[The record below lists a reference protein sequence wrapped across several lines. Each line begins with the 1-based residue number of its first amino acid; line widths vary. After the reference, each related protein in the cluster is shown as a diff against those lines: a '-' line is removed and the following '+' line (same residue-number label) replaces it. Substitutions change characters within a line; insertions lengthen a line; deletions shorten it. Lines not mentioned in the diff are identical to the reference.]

1 MLISKAIKDYSYH
14 LSLFSKNARFFLTGT
29 FFMGMGFSGYYLLFN
44 LYLRELAFPE
54 SKIGMII
61 SLSTIG
67 TIAAAIP
74 ASIFLKNR
82 KVKWVLAITTPLAVV
97 CTMIQVTIPIY
108 LVIIVCGALA
118 GVAMTFFQVAAAPFL
133 MRYSTAQERPYLF
146 SLNYALALFAGTVG
160 SLVGGF
166 LPHIIQHAGV
176 DLIQA
181 YRITLLIFGGLVL
194 IAIIPYL
201 SLDEREPPTASRE
214 LKVTPETDWWL
225 VFKLFLPTFLVG
237 LGAGLSIPFINL
249 YFRDRFTL
257 PSGLIGTYFA
267 INQGLM
273 ITGLLLSPPLAQRF
287 GKIAVVIG
295 SQLLSI
301 PFLIFM
307 GVTGSLPLAVLS
319 FLVRATLMNMAQ
331 PLVTNFAMEAVH
343 EKEQALTNALLVMA
357 WSMGRG
363 ISANIGG
370 GMIEHYSYA
379 VPFFS
384 TAGLYLFSTVLYIS
398 FFWKSGPNIGPGRV

>member
-1 MLISKAIKDYSYH
+1 
-14 LSLFSKNARFFLTGT
+14 
-29 FFMGMGFSGYYLLFN
+29 MGMGFSGFYLLFN

-74 ASIFLKNR
+74 ASIFLRNR
-82 KVKWVLAITTPLAVV
+82 KVKWVLAITTPLAVA
-97 CTMIQVTIPIY
+97 CTLIQVAVPAY
-108 LVIIVCGALA
+108 WVIIICGASA
-118 GVAMTFFQVAAAPFL
+118 GIVMTFFQVAAAPFL
-133 MRYSTAQERPYLF
+133 MRYSTVQERPYLF
-146 SLNYALALFAGTVG
+146 SLNYALALFAGVIG
-160 SLVGGF
+160 SLIGGF
-166 LPHIIQHAGV
+166 LPHIIQNAGI
-176 DLIQA
+176 DLVGA
-181 YRITLLIFGGLVL
+181 YRITLMIFGGLVL
-194 IAIIPYL
+194 IAVVPYL
-201 SLDEREPPTASRE
+201 SIDEKDRPTASRE
-214 LKVTPETDWWL
+214 LKATPGTNWWL

-273 ITGLLLSPPLAQRF
+273 ITGLLLSPLLAQRF

-295 SQLLSI
+295 SQFLSI

-307 GVTGSLPLAVLS
+307 GVTGSLPLAVIS

-363 ISANIGG
+363 ISANVGG
-370 GMIEHYSYA
+370 GMIERYSYA

-384 TAGLYLFSTVLYIS
+384 TAGLYLFSTVLYII
-398 FFWKSGPNIGPGRV
+398 FFWKSGRSIGPSRPVLPIRS